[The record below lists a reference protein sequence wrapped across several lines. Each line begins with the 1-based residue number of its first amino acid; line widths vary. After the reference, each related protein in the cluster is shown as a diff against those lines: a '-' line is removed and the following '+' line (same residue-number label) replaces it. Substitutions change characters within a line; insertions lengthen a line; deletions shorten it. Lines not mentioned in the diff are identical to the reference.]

1 MTSLTTMPTATP
13 TLSTDLLPSAG
24 GDATAT
30 AAAAMVG
37 VILQTERISFLM
49 NTNTWNMVVAPKV
62 EQTPIINR
70 SWVRI
75 PPGAGLIFFLLFPLP
90 FP

>member
-13 TLSTDLLPSAG
+13 TLSTDRPPSAG

-30 AAAAMVG
+30 AAAAMEG

-49 NTNTWNMVVAPKV
+49 NTNTWNMVVA
-62 EQTPIINR
+62 QR
-70 SWVRI
+70 
-75 PPGAGLIFFLLFPLP
+75 
-90 FP
+90 